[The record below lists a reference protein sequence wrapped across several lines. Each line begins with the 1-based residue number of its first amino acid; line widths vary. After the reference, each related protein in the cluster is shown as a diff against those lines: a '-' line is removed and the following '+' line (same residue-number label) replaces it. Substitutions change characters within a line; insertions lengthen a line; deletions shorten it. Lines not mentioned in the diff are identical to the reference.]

1 MSKLES
7 NTAKLAEVLA
17 KVNALPEADSGGAD
31 VPAVE
36 QATPVIT
43 VSDAGLITATSTQE
57 AGAVSAGTKSATKQL
72 TTQAAKTV
80 TPTTSEQTA
89 VTAGVYTTG
98 AVKVAAMPTATQ
110 ATPSISV
117 SGAGLIT
124 ASATQ
129 SEGYVAAGTKS
140 ATKQLTTQAAK
151 SVTPTTSDQTAV
163 SSGVYTTGAVTVKGD
178 ANLKSA
184 NIAAG
189 VSIFGVTGT
198 HSGGA
203 DVSGV
208 TAGAGDVLDGKKYVN
223 SSGTL
228 TSGTMPN
235 NGAISKTMDGLDT
248 KSVYIPAGY
257 TSGGT
262 VSLTGDIDNIADTQA
277 DKIAQ
282 IKTALEGKAA
292 GGGGGG
298 ASVETC
304 TVTYEDYGQGVYGA
318 YMSYVNGEYVPVLV
332 QYPGE
337 ERTTFQN
344 VVKNSIFSVLIGD
357 SFGVALEGA
366 SLVGMVESSFA
377 VFHIEG
383 NANITNTD

>member
-129 SEGYVAAGTKS
+129 SEGYVAAGTKN

-163 SSGVYTTGAVTVKGD
+163 SGGVYTTGAVTVKGD

-189 VSIFGVTGT
+189 VSIFGVMGT

-248 KSVYIPAGY
+248 KSVSIPAGY

-262 VSLTGDIDNIADTQA
+262 VSLTGDIDNIANNQA

-292 GGGGGG
+292 GGGGG
-298 ASVETC
+298 SVETC
-304 TVTYEDYGQGVYGA
+304 TVTYFDGGCAVLGV
-318 YMSYVNGEYVPVLV
+318 YMSYVDGAYTPMVVW
-332 QYPGE
+332 YPGVE
-337 ERTTFQN
+337 EPGGTFTN
-344 VVKNSIFSVLIGD
+344 VVKNSIFALYIGDYSMTETDGAELVIQEGD
-357 SFGVALEGA
+357 SFLAY
-366 SLVGMVESSFA
+366 
-377 VFHIEG
+377 HIQD
-383 NANITNTD
+383 NANIYVE